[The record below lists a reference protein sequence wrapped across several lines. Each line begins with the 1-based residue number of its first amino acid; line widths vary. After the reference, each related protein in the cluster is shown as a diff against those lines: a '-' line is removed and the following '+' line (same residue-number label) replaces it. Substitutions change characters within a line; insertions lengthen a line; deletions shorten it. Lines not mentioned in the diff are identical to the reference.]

1 MNNISVTYECA
12 PNIALIKY
20 WGKSNE
26 DLIIPLNGSISI
38 TLDTNVLCSRTT
50 VVLIKSNSAKIY
62 VTLNNVTQ
70 IIDNTDLTKNA
81 GDLINKKRL
90 FTMLDKV
97 RQNCGLENPFEF
109 EIRICSSNNFPTAC
123 GMASS
128 ASGFAC
134 LAKCL
139 AKVFDYKG
147 DVSEL
152 ARLGSGSACRSCFG
166 GFVKWNTGA
175 NSSESLSTVL
185 FPAEH
190 WPEMN
195 IIALILEDEK
205 KAVSS
210 THGMKDTVLTSKLL
224 PQRVKLV
231 EEERLSMMEQFIRE
245 KNFSQ
250 FAKLVMQ
257 DSNSFHAVCMDTYPP
272 LFYLNDKSKEII
284 HFINEFNKIDC
295 RVKVAYSFDAGPNC
309 FLFVLDQ
316 DLNELMFLL
325 KNVYFLN
332 EDLCDKIGTNE
343 TKIFLEKLNFDRIDE
358 QRKLLLINLAI
369 KLSNQNK
376 STIIKYLIHSKIGSG
391 PVLNNNNSLLDL
403 DGIPK
408 FV

>member
-20 WGKSNE
+20 WGKSND

-38 TLDTNVLCSRTT
+38 TLDTKVLCSRTT
-50 VVLIKSNSAKIY
+50 VVLIRSNSAKIY
-62 VTLNNVTQ
+62 ITLNSVTQ
-70 IIDNTDLTKNA
+70 IIDQGDLNKNA

-97 RQNCGLENPFEF
+97 RQNCGLENPFEY

-139 AKVFDYKG
+139 AEAFDYKG

-166 GFVKWNTGA
+166 GFVKWNTA
-175 NSSESLSTVL
+175 ASSAESLSRVL

-195 IIALILEDEK
+195 IIALVLEDEK

-210 THGMKDTVLTSKLL
+210 THGMKDTVLTSQLL
-224 PQRVKLV
+224 TQRVKIV
-231 EEERLSMMEQFIRE
+231 EQERLTMMEQFIRE
-245 KNFSQ
+245 KNFNQ

-284 HFINEFNKIDC
+284 NLVNEFNKIDS
-295 RVKVAYSFDAGPNC
+295 RTKVAYSFDAGPNC

-316 DLNELMFLL
+316 DLSELMFLL
-325 KNVYFLN
+325 KCIYLSNA
-332 EDLCDKIGTNE
+332 DLGDKVVTNE
-343 TKIFLEKLNFDRIDE
+343 NKIFLQNFDQIE
-358 QRKLLLINLAI
+358 EHRKSLLMNLTM
-369 KLSNQNK
+369 KFDKQNK

-391 PVLNNNNSLLDL
+391 PVLNKNNSLLDL

-408 FV
+408 FT